1 MTPAGSPGT
10 AGFLLTVGPGEPR
23 FSACLEAA
31 RRAADD
37 GLEIFFYAIDD
48 GIAALDDSRLA
59 AMSGSRFH
67 VLGCAYAAE
76 RRGIPRRPEFTY
88 GGLKMLGDLIA
99 HTAEFH
105 SF

>member
-1 MTPAGSPGT
+1 MSGEVPT

-23 FSACLEAA
+23 FGACLEAA
-31 RRAADD
+31 RRARES
-37 GLEIFFYAIDD
+37 GTEVYFYALDA
-48 GIAALDDSRLA
+48 GIAALGDPRLA
-59 AMSGSRFH
+59 ALTGPRFH

-76 RRGIPRRPEFTY
+76 RRGLARCPEYTY
-88 GGLKMLGDLIA
+88 GGLKMLSDLIA